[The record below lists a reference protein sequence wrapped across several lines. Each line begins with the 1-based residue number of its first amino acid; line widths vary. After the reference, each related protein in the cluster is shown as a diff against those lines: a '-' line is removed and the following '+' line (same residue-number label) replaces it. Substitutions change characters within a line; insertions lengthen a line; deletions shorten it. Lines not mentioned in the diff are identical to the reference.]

1 MTVLVT
7 TLTCAKPPRICP
19 TSDEAK
25 RTRWCVMPLAFIT
38 CAARMKNGMDIS
50 RNELTEVASVW
61 EMGNIIRSPCL
72 ANDA

>member
-1 MTVLVT
+1 
-7 TLTCAKPPRICP
+7 
-19 TSDEAK
+19 
-25 RTRWCVMPLAFIT
+25 
-38 CAARMKNGMDIS
+38 MKNGMDIS